1 MIKNN
6 DDLVD
11 YIKRKLGYPSVRVE
25 VTDDQLQDCIDYSIK
40 EFSSFALDGELQEVV
55 ILTVDGTGNYDLP
68 PFITSIKAVRSI
80 SNFSN
85 YGSNYVPDRWS
96 ELYNNMFS
104 NSAIGITAI
113 VTISSELSIFQKYM
127 TREINYSFNEYK
139 AKLRLFE
146 KYSGNL
152 LVHYTYEY
160 TPDRV
165 DKIFNQQWVKDMAV
179 AQARMIQSTVTGKY
193 NAPLVGGSTVNY
205 DNMRSLAESEIES
218 LRDQLFSKYGGPAPI
233 LIA

>member
-11 YIKRKLGYPSVRVE
+11 YIKRKLGYPTVRVE
-25 VTDDQLQDCIDYSIK
+25 LTSEQIQDCIDYSIK
-40 EFSSFALDGELQEVV
+40 EFSSFALDGELQEVA
-55 ILTVDGTGNYDLP
+55 IITVDGTGSYDLP
-68 PFITSIKAVRSI
+68 HFITSIKDVRSI
-80 SNFSN
+80 SNYSN

-127 TREINYSFNEYK
+127 TREVNYSFNAYK

-146 KYSGNL
+146 NYSGNL
-152 LVHYTYEY
+152 LVNYTYEY
-160 TPDRV
+160 IPDKV
-165 DKIFNQQWVKDMAV
+165 DKIFNHQWVKDMSV
-179 AQARMIQSTVTGKY
+179 AQARMEQSTITGKY
-193 NAPLVGGSTVNY
+193 NTPLIGGSTINY

-218 LRDQLFSKYGGPAPI
+218 LKDQLFSKYGGPAPI